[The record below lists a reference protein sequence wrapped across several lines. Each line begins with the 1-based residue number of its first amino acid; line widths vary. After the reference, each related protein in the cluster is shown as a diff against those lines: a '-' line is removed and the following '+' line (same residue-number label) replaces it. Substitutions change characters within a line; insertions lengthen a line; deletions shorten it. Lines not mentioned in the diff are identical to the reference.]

1 MNFFF
6 FIRICVNCFYVTDSF
21 FFILYKGYT
30 SLGKTTDT
38 RPNPALLK
46 KSVKFSNIEKTA
58 DKEKTIVESGLKV
71 EEEKEE
77 EEEFWPAYMLADWS
91 LERAGR
97 WLCESHMC
105 LSVRVYVSICPCI
118 YVYLSVYMCLSVRV
132 YMSIR
137 SYASICPFMR
147 VYLSVYMYLSV

>member
-1 MNFFF
+1 MNFLF
-6 FIRICVNCFYVTDSF
+6 FIRICVNYFYVTDSF

-46 KSVKFSNIEKTA
+46 KSVKFSNIDKTA
-58 DKEKTIVESGLKV
+58 DKEKTIVENGLKV
-71 EEEKEE
+71 EE

-97 WLCESHMC
+97 WVYESHSGCPSVCVYVSSCPFICVYLSVYMC

-118 YVYLSVYMCLSVRV
+118 RV
-132 YMSIR
+132 
-137 SYASICPFMR
+137 
-147 VYLSVYMYLSV
+147 